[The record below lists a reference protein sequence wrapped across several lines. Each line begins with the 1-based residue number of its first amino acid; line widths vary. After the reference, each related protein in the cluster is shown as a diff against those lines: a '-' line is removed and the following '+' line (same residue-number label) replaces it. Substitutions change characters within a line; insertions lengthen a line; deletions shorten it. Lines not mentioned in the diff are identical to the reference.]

1 MRRWGA
7 SPTRLATLLATLLV
21 FVLHLPP
28 ATAAGFDLRWD
39 ACAADAGVAN
49 KNFACDT
56 DDGTH
61 TMVASFILDQPIT
74 GLFAA
79 DVVLDLIVAGNQPVP
94 AWWDFND
101 CRLFALSAD
110 ATFNPASV
118 NCSDWY
124 GGQGGAAMS
133 SYTSAG
139 TIAAADSA
147 SHRRMTVISGVNP
160 PVNLSPGQDYF
171 LFNLVLVHS
180 ATVDPGACAGCTVPV
195 CIVLNSIRFLNSSFQ
210 ELASMSSPATP
221 GSNFA
226 TWQGGAGAN
235 CLAVPARRTTWGA
248 VKSLY
253 R

>member
-1 MRRWGA
+1 MRRWGIT
-7 SPTRLATLLATLLV
+7 PVLLATLLV
-21 FVLHLPP
+21 FVLHTPT
-28 ATAAGFDLRWD
+28 ATASGFDLRWD

-56 DDGTH
+56 DDGSH
-61 TMVASFILDQPIT
+61 TMVASFMLAQPIT
-74 GLFAA
+74 GLFFAEA
-79 DVVLDLIVAGNQPVP
+79 VIDLIVAGNQPVP

-110 ATFNPASV
+110 ATPDPAAV
-118 NCSDWY
+118 NCGDWS
-124 GGQGGAAMS
+124 GGTGAAVMS

-139 TIAAADSA
+139 TIAPGDSA
-147 SHRRMTVISGVNP
+147 SHRRGTVIAGVNP
-160 PVNLSPGQDYF
+160 PGVNVAANTDYF
-171 LFNLVLVHS
+171 LFNLVLVNS
-180 ATVDPGACAGCTVPV
+180 GTLDPGGCAGCSVPV
-195 CIVLNSIRFLNSSFQ
+195 CIVLNSIRFADTAFQ
-210 ELASMSSPATP
+210 EITTLSAPTAP

-235 CLAVPARRTTWGA
+235 CLSVPAKRTTWGA

>member
-7 SPTRLATLLATLLV
+7 SPALLATLLAFLL
-21 FVLHLPP
+21 HTPT

-49 KNFACDT
+49 KDFACDT

-61 TMVASFILDQPIT
+61 TMVASFILDQPLT

-79 DVVLDLIVAGNQPVP
+79 ETVLDLIVAGSQPVP
-94 AWWDFND
+94 AWWDIND
-101 CRLFALSAD
+101 CRLFALSANAD
-110 ATFNPASV
+110 FDPASV

-124 GGQGGAAMS
+124 GGLGGAAMS
-133 SYTSAG
+133 GYTSAG
-139 TIAAADSA
+139 TIAAGDSA
-147 SHRRMTVISGVNP
+147 SHRRMTVIGGVSP
-160 PVNLSPGQDYF
+160 AVNLNPAQNYF
-171 LFNLVLVHS
+171 LFNLVLVNS
-180 ATVDPGACAGCTVPV
+180 STVDPGACGGCDVPV
-195 CIVLNSIRFLNSSFQ
+195 CIVLNSIRFLNSTFQ
-210 ELASMSSPATP
+210 DLTSLTAPVTP

-226 TWQGGAGAN
+226 TWQGGTGAN
-235 CLAVPARRTTWGA
+235 CLSVPARQTTWGA